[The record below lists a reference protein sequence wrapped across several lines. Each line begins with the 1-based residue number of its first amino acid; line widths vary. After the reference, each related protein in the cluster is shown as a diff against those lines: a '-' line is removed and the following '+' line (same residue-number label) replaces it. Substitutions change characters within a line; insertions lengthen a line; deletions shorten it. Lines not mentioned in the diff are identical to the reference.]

1 MKEAAEQVY
10 SGKQEVILNSHTYIV
25 GKPKDIPVHFEK
37 IFYI

>member
-1 MKEAAEQVY
+1 MRDAAEQVY
-10 SGKQEVILNSHTYIV
+10 SSKQEVNLNGRTYII